1 MKSLNMENIN
11 HSGKS
16 VRLLLRRSVRC
27 IRTNQFDD
35 AIKFIDEVLERQPE
49 NKRANA
55 LKFTAYYMSKQYEK
69 ARLVGSKAASL
80 NPKSEYIL
88 NNHACLQLNKGFAQE
103 AEGLIDSLVIERGEN
118 SQWLY
123 NLGLAHAQLGKYE
136 LAIDTFNRVLDIEP
150 SYYRALLQR
159 ASVELKLGLHESA
172 YQTLNILRFITKNQH
187 TSGASH
193 IFHGIRFNQL
203 DQESLQQEIAI
214 WGDQYIPKSRAY
226 ENKPIDT
233 TKPYKLGFVV
243 GAIPKLEWN
252 TIVWPLINELAKN
265 EHQVSV
271 YWHQTGI
278 LPIAESSNISIKNCR
293 KVSDADF
300 ARLCREAEND
310 FLIDIGGM
318 HTLTRERTFGINL
331 ANKQFAW
338 LTHAGIFS
346 TALMESLDEKLGT
359 YRFAVVAKTVQTKQE
374 NNPSNKMPRNAIAAI
389 GCEAGLSLKTVKT
402 WSKIL
407 KQSSKKLAL
416 DVHQEAI
423 QQQLLK
429 RFALYGIDQ
438 KQITF
443 VTDIEFK
450 PGHIVLENLDYNAIA
465 KASQA
470 VISGANVITMSGELF
485 PAQRTANL
493 LQHIGK
499 KDWVCDNEHQ
509 YIATVLDLI
518 DSKYKN
524 SKIKSQIKSSEIE
537 NISNFA
543 EHFLTTLTK
552 TI

>member
-1 MKSLNMENIN
+1 MNSMTSMDKVN

-16 VRLLLRRSVRC
+16 IRLLLRRSVRS

-35 AIKFIDEVLERQPE
+35 AIKFIDEVIERQPD
-49 NKRANA
+49 NQRANA

-88 NNHACLQLNKGFAQE
+88 NNHACLQLSKGFAKE
-103 AEGLIDSLVIERGEN
+103 AEELLDNLVIERGEN

-172 YQTLNILRFITKNQH
+172 YQTLNILRFNTKNQH

-233 TKPYKLGFVV
+233 SKPFKLGFVI
-243 GAIPKLEWN
+243 GAIPKLEWD
-252 TIVWPLINELAKN
+252 TIVWPLINELAKHD
-265 EHQVSV
+265 HQISV
-271 YWHQTGI
+271 YWHQTGV
-278 LPIAESSNISIKNCR
+278 LPIAKSSNITVKNCR
-293 KVSDADF
+293 TVSDADF
-300 ARLCREAEND
+300 ARLCRKNEND
-310 FLIDIGGM
+310 FLIDVGGM

-338 LTHAGIFS
+338 LTHAGVFS
-346 TALMESLDEKLGT
+346 TPLLENLDNKLGN
-359 YRFAVVAKTVQTKQE
+359 YRFATTPQE
-374 NNPSNKMPRNAIAAI
+374 KDKSNKMPRNAIAAI
-389 GCEAGLSLKTVKT
+389 GCEAGLSIKTIKV

-407 KQSSKKLAL
+407 KRTNKKLAL
-416 DVHQEAI
+416 DAHQEAI
-423 QQQLLK
+423 QRQLLK
-429 RFALYGIDQ
+429 RFAAYGIEK
-438 KQITF
+438 KQIAF
-443 VTDIEFK
+443 ANNIDFK
-450 PGHIVLENLDYNAIA
+450 SGHIVLDNLDYNAIA
-465 KASQA
+465 KSSHA
-470 VISGANVITMSGELF
+470 VMSGANIVTLTGELF
-485 PAQRTANL
+485 PAQRTTNL
-493 LQHIGK
+493 LQQFGK
-499 KDWVCDNEHQ
+499 NDWVCENEQ
-509 YIATVLDLI
+509 EYIEKVLELI
-518 DSKYKN
+518 DNKYKN
-524 SKIKSQIKSSEIE
+524 PRIKSQIKSSKIDD
-537 NISNFA
+537 ISHFA
-543 EHFLTTLTK
+543 QHFITTLTK
-552 TI
+552 AV

>member
-103 AEGLIDSLVIERGEN
+103 AEELLDSLVIERGEN

-278 LPIAESSNISIKNCR
+278 LPIAKSSNISIKNCR
-293 KVSDADF
+293 KVSA
-300 ARLCREAEND
+300 
-310 FLIDIGGM
+310 
-318 HTLTRERTFGINL
+318 
-331 ANKQFAW
+331 
-338 LTHAGIFS
+338 
-346 TALMESLDEKLGT
+346 ALMESLDEKLGT
-359 YRFAVVAKTVQTKQE
+359 YRFAVVDETVQTKQE

-443 VTDIEFK
+443 ATDIEFK

>member
-1 MKSLNMENIN
+1 MNSMTSMDKIN

-16 VRLLLRRSVRC
+16 IRLLLRRSVRS

-35 AIKFIDEVLERQPE
+35 AIKFIDEVIERQPD
-49 NKRANA
+49 NQRANA

-88 NNHACLQLNKGFAQE
+88 NNHACLQLNKGFAKE
-103 AEGLIDSLVIERGEN
+103 AEELLDNLVVERGEN

-172 YQTLNILRFITKNQH
+172 YQTLNILRFNTKNQH

-203 DQESLQQEIAI
+203 DQESLQQEMAI

-233 TKPYKLGFVV
+233 SKPFKLGFVI
-243 GAIPKLEWN
+243 GAIPKLEWD
-252 TIVWPLINELAKN
+252 TIVWPLINELAKHD
-265 EHQVSV
+265 HQISV
-271 YWHQTGI
+271 YWHQTGV
-278 LPIAESSNISIKNCR
+278 LPIAKSGNVVIKNCR
-293 KVSDADF
+293 TITDAGF
-300 ARLCREAEND
+300 AKLCRKTEND

-318 HTLTRERTFGINL
+318 HTLTRERAFGINL

-338 LTHAGIFS
+338 LTHAGVFS
-346 TALMESLDEKLGT
+346 TPLLENLDSKLGN
-359 YRFAVVAKTVQTKQE
+359 YRFAVTPRKNDKA
-374 NNPSNKMPRNAIAAI
+374 NNMPRNAIAAI
-389 GCEAGLSLKTVKT
+389 GCEAGLSLKTIKI

-407 KQSSKKLAL
+407 KKTDKKLAL

-423 QQQLLK
+423 QQQLLQ
-429 RFALYGIDQ
+429 RFAVYGIKKQ
-438 KQITF
+438 QITF
-443 VTDIEFK
+443 VDTINFK
-450 PGHIVLENLDYNAIA
+450 LGHMVLDNLDYNAIA
-465 KASQA
+465 KVSQA
-470 VISGANVITMSGELF
+470 IISGANVIAMTGELF

-493 LQHIGK
+493 LQQLGK
-499 KDWVCDNEHQ
+499 NDWVCENEQ
-509 YIATVLDLI
+509 DYIAKILELI
-518 DSKYKN
+518 DNKHKN
-524 SKIKSQIKSSEIE
+524 SQIKSQIKSSKI
-537 NISNFA
+537 NDIPHFA
-543 EHFLTTLTK
+543 EHFLTTLIK
-552 TI
+552 AV